1 MFQSEISSID
11 IDHIYLDLIASNND
25 AGSNTPSV
33 FLTFSEI
40 RDQAILQNCS
50 EYYLTIVRFY
60 LETPNLPLLL
70 MPIQT
75 GQSDINKSS
84 LSITMTYKTY
94 QIQQFLQYVPA
105 NVSDT
110 LPSPPLIK
118 VDYSSTYYDI
128 YSYQNFIEMLN
139 TAFLASYNGLKALVI
154 AGGDTLPSQYFPYME
169 FDPNAEKAI
178 LNADIL
184 GYNKTL
190 ANPISIYMN
199 ATLFQLFS
207 SFDASFYGNTNIVNG
222 MNYKFNIYALPNSGN
237 VYGITLPSVINYLQC
252 YQEYATLG
260 VVGNPVSSIVFT
272 SNLIPIAGT
281 LVSTPVIFNAPT
293 NITQQS
299 SNSAISNILTDITVG
314 LTLGFEYKPNIIYNP
329 TIYRYLS
336 MQSQGPLRQYDI
348 SVFYKLH
355 TGDLRPFMLSPGS
368 CSALKIGF
376 FKKNANHL

>member
-1 MFQSEISSID
+1 MFQSEINQID

-25 AGSNTPSV
+25 AGSNTPSS

-40 RDQAILQNCS
+40 RDQAILPNCS

-84 LSITMTYKTY
+84 LSVTLTYKNY
-94 QIQQFLQYVPA
+94 QFQQFLQYIPA

-118 VDYSSTYYDI
+118 VDYNSTYYDI

-139 TAFLASYNGLKALVI
+139 TAFLACYNGLNALVI
-154 AGGDTLPSQYFPYME
+154 TGGDTLPSSYFPYME
-169 FDPNAEKAI
+169 FDPSAEKAI

-199 ATLFQLFS
+199 STLFQLFS

-237 VYGITLPSVINYLQC
+237 VYGIL
-252 YQEYATLG
+252 
-260 VVGNPVSSIVFT
+260 
-272 SNLIPIAGT
+272 
-281 LVSTPVIFNAPT
+281 ST
-293 NITQQS
+293 
-299 SNSAISNILTDITVG
+299 
-314 LTLGFEYKPNIIYNP
+314 
-329 TIYRYLS
+329 
-336 MQSQGPLRQYDI
+336 
-348 SVFYKLH
+348 
-355 TGDLRPFMLSPGS
+355 MLSRVCYIRGCWKS
-368 CSALKIGF
+368 SQFYRFYLKFNTNCRYFSI
-376 FKKNANHL
+376 NTSYI